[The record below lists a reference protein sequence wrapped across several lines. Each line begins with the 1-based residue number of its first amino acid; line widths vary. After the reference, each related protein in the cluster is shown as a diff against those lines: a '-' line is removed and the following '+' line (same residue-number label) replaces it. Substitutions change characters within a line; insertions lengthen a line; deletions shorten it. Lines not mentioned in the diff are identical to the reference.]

1 MADLDFV
8 YPRHAEDVI
17 PSDSTVV
24 SFTELYIGSSGD
36 VAVMLADD
44 SVAVTLKSITA
55 GTRLYGQIIRVMST
69 NTNAINIVGFKPA
82 NPT

>member
-8 YPRHAEDVI
+8 YPRHAEDVT
-17 PSDSTVV
+17 PNDSTVV
-24 SFTELYIGSSGD
+24 SFTELHIGSAGD
-36 VAVMLADD
+36 VAVILADD
-44 SVAVTLKSITA
+44 SSAVTLKSITA

-69 NTNAINIVGFKPA
+69 NTTAADIVGFKPA